1 MPSNPVCYG
10 RGMRWF
16 HWGMFALVVLAYLGA
31 NLHGVLPR
39 GSAARANVLAGH
51 FLAGI
56 AVFLLVWP
64 RIWLRFKGGVP
75 PIHPPLNPW
84 LRGLSGLTHLALY
97 AFLVVQP
104 LLGFVTAQYTGKK
117 IGLFG
122 ITVIPQWV
130 TVDNDFGHRLED
142 VHVFV
147 ADLFYWIIGLH
158 ILAALWHHYVTRD
171 DTLVRMLPP
180 RGEDAG

>member
-1 MPSNPVCYG
+1 MPSNSSHYG
-10 RGMRWF
+10 PGMRWL

-31 NLHGVLPR
+31 NLHGMLPR

-64 RIWLRFKGGVP
+64 RIALRFKGGVP
-75 PIHPPLNPW
+75 PIHPPLKPW
-84 LRGLSGLTHLALY
+84 LRVLSGLTHFALY

-104 LLGFVTAQYTGKK
+104 LLGLVTAQYTGKK

-122 ITVIPQWV
+122 VTVIPQLV
-130 TVDNDFGHRLED
+130 AVDRDFGHRLED

-147 ADLFYWIIGLH
+147 ADVFYWVIGLH
-158 ILAALWHHYVTRD
+158 ILAALWHHYAVRD
-171 DTLVRMLPP
+171 DTLARMLPP
-180 RGEDAG
+180 GRGDAG